1 MKKLTLSEKKQ
12 SCIDRINIKELE
24 MQELLLDEK
33 IEEQKKKN
41 FLRELRAELRPVE
54 TLYQIDES
62 SIKQDSGSDVEIKD
76 LPVSLSNR

>member
-41 FLRELRAELRPVE
+41 FLTGFP
-54 TLYQIDES
+54 TF
-62 SIKQDSGSDVEIKD
+62 G
-76 LPVSLSNR
+76 PTWMH